1 MNLFINTPGTYV
13 HVKDEL
19 FQIRRRDA
27 EGQVLKTDIA
37 APKVTAILLQKGAAM
52 STDAMLLALKHNVD
66 VLLVRYDGQPVG
78 RLWHARLGST
88 TRIRKCQLEASL
100 DARGLE
106 AVQDWLGTKL
116 ERQQALLRDLKK
128 HREALRPYLDERIGR
143 IEDMRVKILAARA
156 AQAGEVAEALRGWEG
171 TAGRLYFEA
180 LSEAL
185 PKGHRFAGRSSRPA
199 QDAFNAFLNY
209 GYGILY
215 GKVEKALMLAGLDP
229 YVGFMHR
236 DDYNQKS
243 LVYDAIEPYRPWVDR
258 VVMRL
263 FAGKRVRQDHTEPVP
278 GGVTLSAEAKPML
291 VEAVLKHLEE
301 DKIRYRHRNLSREHA
316 MQLEAHRLAQ
326 GLMGKELPD
335 RPPETIEL

>member
-19 FQIRRRDA
+19 FRIRLRQPDG
-27 EGQVLKTDIA
+27 EVSNTDIA
-37 APKVTAILLQKGAAM
+37 ATKVRAILLQKGAAM

-66 VLLVRYDGQPVG
+66 VLLVQYDGQPVG

-100 DARGLE
+100 DARGLL

-116 ERQQALLRDLKK
+116 ERQGEFLTDLKK
-128 HREALRPYLDERIGR
+128 HRPALRDYIDSRAGR
-143 IEDMRVKILAARA
+143 IAALREQILGLPPGPV
-156 AQAGEVAEALRGWEG
+156 QAVAGSLRGWEG
-171 TAGRLYFEA
+171 TAGRLYFEV

-185 PKGHRFAGRSSRPA
+185 PEAHRFAGRSSRPA
-199 QDAFNAFLNY
+199 VDAFNAFLNY

-229 YVGFMHR
+229 YVGFLHR

-243 LVYDAIEPYRPWVDR
+243 LVYDCIEPYRPWVDR

-263 FAGKRVRQDHTEPVP
+263 FAGKRVNQTHTEAVP
-278 GGVTLSAEAKPML
+278 GGVSLSAEGKPLL
-291 VEAVLKHLEE
+291 VEALLHYLEE
-301 DKIRYRHRNLSREHA
+301 DKMRYRHRNLTREHA
-316 MQLEAHRLAQ
+316 MLLDAHRLAQ
-326 GLMGKELPD
+326 ELMGKEAPTA
-335 RPPETIEL
+335 PPEVVEV